1 MGTTHGF
8 PRRKWST
15 YCEISWDF
23 HMWTRGYALYQRRP
37 WPRQPYWTTSI
48 SARFFGAEIK
58 ASSGKR
64 VMLLFL
70 FMLPDLDL
78 GRSKSTPIGFTPS
91 DSVSIKKLTHVGKTM
106 INHPPNHRN
115 HHSQMGGLLFYHVL
129 PTLFEDRGWNHHLHG
144 RSNAGPRRFRCRR
157 AGPRVGSRRPWS
169 NDSGWVRP
177 VRLKC
182 NVYNPSYGG
191 SKLIVNHG

>member
-1 MGTTHGF
+1 MGTNHGF

-23 HMWTRGYALYQRRP
+23 HTWTRGYALYQRRP

-78 GRSKSTPIGFTPS
+78 GRSKS
-91 DSVSIKKLTHVGKTM
+91 DSVSTKKLTNVGKTM
-106 INHPPNHRN
+106 INHPPNHTN
-115 HHSQMGGLLFYHVL
+115 HHSQMGGLLFYHGFTHIIWGSWMKS
-129 PTLFEDRGWNHHLHG
+129 PSPSFHG
-144 RSNAGPRRFRCRR
+144 PQRRFRCRR
-157 AGPRVGSRRPWS
+157 AGPRVRSGRPWS

-177 VRLKC
+177 VRLKY
-182 NVYNPSYGG
+182 NVYNPSYGF
-191 SKLIVNHG
+191 IWE